1 MVFFIEK
8 EITDGS
14 FVYAEPNQTTFCQLY
29 LKEMNMVNEL
39 VGHNTET
46 CFLFT
51 IFVPMYRPRSI
62 SCIDLG
68 LFILYLS
75 DRFFILIFIFIMSN
89 CIIS

>member
-8 EITDGS
+8 EIADGS

-39 VGHNTET
+39 VVHNTET
-46 CFLFT
+46 PFLFT

-62 SCIDLG
+62 CIVS
-68 LFILYLS
+68 I
-75 DRFFILIFIFIMSN
+75 
-89 CIIS
+89 

>member
-1 MVFFIEK
+1 MGFFIEK

-46 CFLFT
+46 SFLFT

-62 SCIDLG
+62 YIVSI
-68 LFILYLS
+68 
-75 DRFFILIFIFIMSN
+75 
-89 CIIS
+89 